1 MKTLK
6 TYTEFKK
13 EQQKKFEA
21 LPIQY
26 FLNESIEVICEK
38 MAVDSPKDLFKIA
51 GFGIMKKSD
60 KYLLNNYLSDKQEE
74 FQKLMQSDEFAFNA
88 FKYELANHEFVI
100 TYDYEH
106 ALDALELEYSGLD
119 ARLLSLLKKA
129 KEQYLKEFEEYN

>member
-38 MAVDSPKDLFKIA
+38 MAVDSPKDLIKIG
-51 GFGIMKKSD
+51 GFGVMKKSD
-60 KYLLNNYLSDKQEE
+60 K
-74 FQKLMQSDEFAFNA
+74 FAFNA

-100 TYDYEH
+100 TYDYED
-106 ALDALELEYSGLD
+106 ALDALELEYSELD
-119 ARLLSLLKKA
+119 SRLLDLLKKA